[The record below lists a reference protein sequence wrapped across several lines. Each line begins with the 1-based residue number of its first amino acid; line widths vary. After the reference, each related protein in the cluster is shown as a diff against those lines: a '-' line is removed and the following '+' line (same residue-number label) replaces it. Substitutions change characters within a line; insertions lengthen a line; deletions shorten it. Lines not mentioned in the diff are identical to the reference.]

1 MVEQARVVV
10 IGGGITGVSVALHL
24 ARSGWRE
31 IMLVEKG
38 ALTSGSTSQ
47 AAGLVT
53 AFNTSPTMM
62 SFRRYSID
70 LYREL
75 GVFQTVG
82 SLRIASSS
90 EQWGELQRGVSRA
103 RGIGLDVDLL
113 SPEETRRRLPTVS
126 LDELHGSVWLAG
138 DGHLDPHAT
147 THAVAAAAREMG
159 VTIRI
164 GERVTAIELGNRAEV
179 RSVITERGR
188 VACEHVVNAAGMWA
202 PRIAAMAGGWLAS
215 TPVDHQHIALRA
227 VDGHELASDSP
238 CFRDPDN
245 LVYGKAEHGG
255 MLLGGYEAEPRARW
269 LDGVPWDH
277 GSRSLPPDW
286 ARFEPLLAGAIRRFP
301 FLADAEALR
310 LINHPDAMT
319 PDANPLLGPMPGVH
333 GVWVAAG
340 LSLNGFGAAGGMGR
354 ALAGWM
360 TADDPG
366 VDVHAYRPWRFGAT
380 YRDPRYVS
388 ATAREAYRYYYRLR
402 YPHDSDTA
410 GRPRRLSPLHGRLQ
424 EAGAV
429 FGTKHGWERA
439 DHLEPGSAWRMAG
452 EDQRVYGWSRP
463 PWLEPVADEHRAV
476 RERVG
481 LIDLTSFGKI
491 EVRGAGALTL
501 LQRVAT
507 AELDRPIGS
516 IVYTQWLDGHAG
528 MVADVTI
535 VRLAADRFRVV
546 TGAGYAAS
554 DLGWLRLHLQDGESV
569 DLRDASDELACLGL
583 WGPRARDVL
592 GAVTDDDVSSA
603 GLPVRT
609 AGTLRVGPG
618 EVLAQRISYAGEL
631 GWELYAE
638 PAWAVQLWDR
648 LLRAG
653 RDHGIAV
660 FGYRA
665 LDSLRMEKGYR
676 YYGTDLTM
684 RETPLEAGL
693 SRFVAWD
700 KPDFVGRSAL
710 VARREA
716 GPPAVRLRSV
726 TISDPASGASDAAW
740 LPVYGGEAVRV
751 GGNVVGRLRSVAYGH
766 SLRRMVGY
774 VYLPTHLAVGEEVEI
789 EVFGRIV
796 RGTVSPDALVDP
808 GGERMRA

>member
-10 IGGGITGVSVALHL
+10 IGGGIAGVSVALHL

-53 AFNTSPTMM
+53 SFNASMTMM

-75 GVFQTVG
+75 GVFETVG
-82 SLRIASSS
+82 SLRIASSP
-90 EQWGELQRGVSRA
+90 EQWRDLQRGVSRA
-103 RGIGLDVDLL
+103 HGIGLDAELL
-113 SPEETRRRLPTVS
+113 SPEETRRRLPGVS
-126 LDELHGSVWLAG
+126 PDELYGSVWLQG
-138 DGHLDPHAT
+138 DGHLDPHGT
-147 THAVAAAAREMG
+147 THAVAAAARELG
-159 VTIRI
+159 VTIRT

-179 RSVITERGR
+179 RAVVTEHGR
-188 VACEHVVNAAGMWA
+188 IVCEHVVNAAGMWA
-202 PRIAAMAGGWLAS
+202 PRVAAMAGGWLAS
-215 TPVDHQHIALRA
+215 TPVDHQHVALRA
-227 VDGHELASDSP
+227 VAGHEFGPDSP

-245 LVYGKAEHGG
+245 LVYGKEEQGG
-255 MLLGGYEAEPRARW
+255 ILLGGYEAEPHARW
-269 LDGVPWDH
+269 TDGVPWEH

-286 ARFEPLLAGAIRRFP
+286 TRFEPLLAGAIRRFP

-319 PDANPLLGPMPGVH
+319 PDANPLLGPMPGVK

-340 LSLNGFGAAGGMGR
+340 LSLNGFGAAGGMGL

-380 YRDPRYVS
+380 YRDLRYV
-388 ATAREAYRYYYRLR
+388 AETAREAYRYYYRLR
-402 YPHDSDTA
+402 YPYDTDTA

-424 EAGAV
+424 DAGAI

-439 DHLEPGSAWRMAG
+439 DHLEPGGSWRMAG
-452 EDQRVYGWSRP
+452 EDQRAYGWSRP
-463 PWLEPVADEHRAV
+463 PWLDAVGEEHRAV

-491 EVRGAGALTL
+491 DVSGAGALTL
-501 LQRVAT
+501 LQRVST
-507 AELDRPIGS
+507 ADLDRPIGS
-516 IVYTQWLDGHAG
+516 VVYTQWLDRQGG
-528 MVADVTI
+528 MVADVTV
-535 VRLAADRFRVV
+535 VRLAGDRFRVV

-554 DLGWLRLHLQDGESV
+554 DLGWLRLHRWEGESV
-569 DLRDASDELACLGL
+569 ALGDASDELACIAL

-592 GAVTDDDVSSA
+592 GAVTDDDVSNA
-603 GLPVRT
+603 GLPMRT
-609 AGTLRVGPG
+609 ASPLRVGAA

-631 GWELYAE
+631 GWELYVE

-648 LLRAG
+648 LAWAG
-653 RDHGIAV
+653 REHGVAV

-665 LDSLRMEKGYR
+665 LDSLRVEKGYR

-684 RETPLEAGL
+684 RETPLEAGMT
-693 SRFVAWD
+693 RFVAWE
-700 KPDFVGRSAL
+700 KPDFVGRASL
-710 VARREA
+710 VERREA
-716 GPPAVRLRSV
+716 GPPAMRLRSV
-726 TISDPASGASDAAW
+726 TITDPASGASDADW

-751 GGNVVGRLRSVAYGH
+751 GGEVVGRLRSVAYGH

-774 VYLPTHLAVGEEVEI
+774 VYLPTDLALGDEVEI
-789 EVFGRIV
+789 EVFGRTV